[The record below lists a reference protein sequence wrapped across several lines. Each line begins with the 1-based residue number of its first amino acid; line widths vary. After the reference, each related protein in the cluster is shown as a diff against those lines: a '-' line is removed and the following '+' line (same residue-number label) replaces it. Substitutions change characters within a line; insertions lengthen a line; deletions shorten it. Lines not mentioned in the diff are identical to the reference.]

1 MIIIVSAAGLIL
13 VLICAM
19 ISIRDSINARYTHDG
34 FLPKYISDT
43 GSWTALPLLDDAGT
57 SGIVS
62 AAPQPTQIAFL
73 RDDATWAPPPIMT
86 GATVAATGTPGSVP
100 QPLAGQQNAYLRG
113 DGTWQQANNAPTA
126 AIFMHVAYVAAQNVS
141 VPAAANSLF
150 PFNTTLSSSGT
161 AGIITPNMPVYTKFT
176 LAPGYTFKCSAQ
188 LGYNSS
194 SGADFAVQWQNVTTG
209 TLFGTVGDL
218 HPTAPRG
225 QLAVGYIANTTAGPI
240 VIALIVVAITTIG
253 SINTGTV
260 NNYSWA
266 TIEVVGNNNTVTQF
280 AGATATS
287 AGALGY
293 VPAPPAGAHNA
304 YLRGDGT
311 WAVHTAVNPN
321 TVARGGYIAAVV
333 IVNGGTKYDAPP
345 TITITPPATGIGATA
360 TAIIANGI
368 ITAINITNAGW
379 GYTADPIVAVST
391 TTGTPAI
398 VVAYAMVTGLET
410 YNKSG
415 NGCGNYFANSY
426 IMSDGSM
433 RATGH
438 NNINTNGI
446 GDSVNLP
453 FPVPV
458 LWQPYVNAA
467 GGQIPT
473 PSAVK
478 IWKAYYN
485 TYVLGSDGYL
495 YATGLNHCGCC
506 GTGNLNNLT
515 ILTRTLLPI
524 GLVKFSCSVGWSG
537 GSTPVTNC
545 VALLADGSVWVWGWN
560 NYGELG
566 QNNTTTNVSAPIR
579 LTIMNAGSRVLL
591 ESLYTAVDVYMFG
604 QGTGGS
610 QCFILLSNG
619 QVMASG
625 NNNSGQ
631 LANGST
637 TQALNFGMVLTAINT
652 PLTNIV
658 KVAACG
664 SDNWATVYYL
674 TAAGTLF
681 ASGANNNGQCGIG
694 NTVNPQTY
702 AVKCLISGVLDVIAC
717 GNTVD
722 GRGTTGLVAAL
733 TADGL
738 YMWGI
743 NDAQILPGNIQYNSP
758 TLVWGTSRGTIVKCC
773 MHHHNSNTGGI
784 MILLSDGRIYY
795 NGSNSTCSSSIV
807 GLGNTGPTNGNW
819 MQSIFYRRDIVD
831 VTFGG
836 EFNNVNVQILT
847 ATGEVYSCGCNNLG
861 QLGNGG
867 TGNRSYLSKV
877 MF

>member
-1 MIIIVSAAGLIL
+1 MKGAAADTAGAAGI
-13 VLICAM
+13 VPVPA
-19 ISIRDSINARYTHDG
+19 
-34 FLPKYISDT
+34 
-43 GSWTALPLLDDAGT
+43 AG
-57 SGIVS
+57 
-62 AAPQPTQIAFL
+62 
-73 RDDATWAPPPIMT
+73 R
-86 GATVAATGTPGSVP
+86 
-100 QPLAGQQNAYLRG
+100 QNSYLRG
-113 DGTWQQANNAPTA
+113 DGTWQQANNGPTA
-126 AIFMHVAYVAAQNVS
+126 AIFMHVAYAATQNVAI
-141 VPAAANSLF
+141 PATANNPF
-150 PFNTTLSSSGT
+150 PFNTTLSSSGA
-161 AGIITPNMPVYTKFT
+161 AGIIAPSMPIYTSFK

-194 SGADFAVQWQNVTTG
+194 TGADFAVQWKNITADE
-209 TLFGTVGDL
+209 LFGTVGDL

-225 QLAVGYIANTTAGPI
+225 QLAVGYITNATAGAL
-240 VIALIVVAITTIG
+240 VISLMVVAITTTG

-266 TIEVVGNNNTVTQF
+266 IIEVVGNNNTVTQF
-280 AGATATS
+280 AGATATRP
-287 AGALGY
+287 GALGY
-293 VPAPPAGAHNA
+293 VPAPPTGAHNA

-311 WAVHTAVNPN
+311 WAAQAAVNPN

-345 TITITPPATGIGATA
+345 TITITPPAAGIGATA
-360 TAIIANGI
+360 TAIVANGV
-368 ITAINITNAGW
+368 ITAITITNTGW
-379 GYTADPIVAVST
+379 GYTTDPIVAVST
-391 TTGTPAI
+391 TNGTPAI

-415 NGCGNYFANSY
+415 NGGGNYFANSY
-426 IMSDGSM
+426 IMSDGSV
-433 RATGH
+433 RAVGY
-438 NNINTNGI
+438 NGVYMNGLI
-446 GDSVNLP
+446 DLP
-453 FPVPV
+453 STIVLPMMPVWQ
-458 LWQPYVNAA
+458 LQPYAVN
-467 GGQIPT
+467 
-473 PSAVK
+473 AVK

-485 TYVLGSDGYL
+485 TYVLGNDGYL

-506 GTGNLNNLT
+506 GTGNLNSPT

-524 GLVKFSCSVGWSG
+524 GLVKFSCSGGWSAG
-537 GSTPVTNC
+537 GTPATNC

-566 QNNTTTNVSAPIR
+566 QNNTTMLNAPVR
-579 LTIMNAGSRVLL
+579 LTIMNAGSRVLI
-591 ESLYTAVDVYMFG
+591 ESLYTVADVYMFG

-625 NNNSGQ
+625 MNNLGQ
-631 LANGST
+631 LATGNT
-637 TQALNFGMVLTAINT
+637 TQMLNFGMVLTAIST

-694 NTVNPQTY
+694 NTVNPQPY

-717 GNTVD
+717 GNTVN
-722 GRGTTGLVAAL
+722 GSGTTGLVAAL
-733 TADGL
+733 TAAGL
-738 YMWGI
+738 YMWGY

-758 TLVWGTSRGTIVKCC
+758 TLVWDTSRGTIVKCC
-773 MHHHNSNTGGI
+773 MHHHNNNTGGI

-795 NGSNSTCSSSIV
+795 SGSNATCSSSIV
-807 GLGNTGPTNGNW
+807 GLGNTGPTNGTW
-819 MQSIFYRRDIVD
+819 MQSIFHRRDIVD
-831 VTFGG
+831 VTFSG

-847 ATGEVYSCGCNNLG
+847 ATGEVYSCGCNNYG

-877 MF
+877 IF